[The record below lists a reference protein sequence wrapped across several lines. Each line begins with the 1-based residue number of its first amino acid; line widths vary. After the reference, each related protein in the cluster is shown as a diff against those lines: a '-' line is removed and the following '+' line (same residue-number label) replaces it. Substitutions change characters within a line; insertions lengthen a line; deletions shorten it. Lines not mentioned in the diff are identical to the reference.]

1 LTAEEW
7 VNVSEL
13 IAAIWPH
20 QAPPPE
26 SVAAW
31 YPDVDDIEQR
41 DAIAAVRAL
50 SRAGREFPPNGG
62 LIRRKAIELAAD
74 APEWSD
80 VWGWV
85 QRYVR
90 TGVANPMYFQANYAG
105 RDRPDHPSRKA
116 ERLKDRMPPLAA
128 RFVEAVGDR
137 QLAEACDQEGGGEAR
152 LREKWHSWER
162 RVEREAGMRG
172 LDSGLAAIDRVNRGP
187 EPLSEALGR
196 LVEPLGRD
204 FQIEPAEG
212 ER

>member
-1 LTAEEW
+1 MEREEW
-7 VNVSEL
+7 VDVVLRIN
-13 IAAIWPH
+13 ANWPH
-20 QAPPPE
+20 QTVPDE
-26 SVAAW
+26 SLAKW
-31 YPDVDDIEQR
+31 YDDLRELEARDV
-41 DAIAAVRAL
+41 IAAVEAL
-50 SRAGREFPPNGG
+50 YRDGREFPPNGG
-62 LIRRKAIELAAD
+62 IVRRKAIQLAAD

-90 TGVANPMYFQANYAG
+90 TGVANPMYYQANYRG

-128 RFVEAVGDR
+128 RFIEAVGDR